1 MNKNSKILVIV
12 EGEKTE
18 KQLMHRMCKEYGI
31 DILDNQIYCYTTNI
45 YDLYD
50 RIFKDSLDEIEDL
63 DFLLALKEKGINEE
77 NKDILTSNN
86 YSDVLLMFDYEPQ
99 DHQFSIDKIEFMLEY
114 FSESTENGKLYINY
128 PSVESFKH
136 IKSFPDYEYVDNLCQ
151 WSKLANTKRL

>member
-1 MNKNSKILVIV
+1 MNKNSKILLIV

-86 YSDVLLMFDYEPQ
+86 YSDVLLMFDYEP
-99 DHQFSIDKIEFMLEY
+99 
-114 FSESTENGKLYINY
+114 
-128 PSVESFKH
+128 
-136 IKSFPDYEYVDNLCQ
+136 
-151 WSKLANTKRL
+151 